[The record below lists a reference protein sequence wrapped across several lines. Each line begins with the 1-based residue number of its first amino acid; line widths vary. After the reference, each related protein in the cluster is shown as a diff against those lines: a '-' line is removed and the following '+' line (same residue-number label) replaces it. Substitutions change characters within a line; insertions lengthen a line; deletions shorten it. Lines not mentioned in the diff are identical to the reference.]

1 MSGAVL
7 DDPLSPEQPAD
18 PTGEQIDRAVSAAKR
33 VPLWAHALVLAAVLF
48 GLLAF
53 LDNGTVGNADEGAV
67 LAQAKILQQHG
78 DWGMRSPSESID
90 PSGKWFP
97 IDLTERIGD
106 RWYPYTKHTIYP
118 RLVTVADEWGGLRG
132 VLALHVLGV
141 VITALAAAV
150 LARRLAPGWERA
162 TLWTVGIA
170 SPLFFDGYWVIAHSL
185 ATVGAVAAAIG
196 VLMALDR
203 RPVAGTAL
211 ASVAVLWTV
220 LLRSEGTLFGLALA
234 GGLGITWLVRRTP
247 RAIWVAAAIFVTTA
261 IGYLGDAVLER
272 MAQGGKAGT
281 PFHIEDKQGFLT
293 GRVTG
298 AWNTLLSPVLGH
310 DPKAAVVA
318 LLAAVLGA
326 IAWAYLRFRPDEVTQ
341 MRAAAIAGAALWV
354 LRIGLGGSL
363 IPGLLIACPLLVAAA
378 ISFRRR
384 LLTDAWRLLL
394 VVGGLYLAAVLA
406 TQYGTGGS
414 GDWGGRYLHLMLP
427 IVVPMALVT
436 VGAATASIR
445 PQLRRTLVGSLI
457 ISSLALSMVAVVSIR
472 DMHVITRDAVEGV
485 HQVAMTTKEAHSA
498 DGPVV
503 ISDNIAFGRFSWQYV
518 TDQRYLSV
526 TKKSDLPKAVSA
538 MADAGVDDFVYAES
552 AAVVDRRLPLLEQ
565 DGYTLQRT
573 VEIPSLDWKVVV
585 LSQDRG

>member
-7 DDPLSPEQPAD
+7 DDALSPQQLPD
-18 PTGEQIDRAVSAAKR
+18 PTGERIDRAVAAARR

-78 DWGMRSPSESID
+78 DWGMRSPTASID

-97 IDLTERIGD
+97 IDLTQHIGD
-106 RWYPYTKHTIYP
+106 RWFPYTKHTIYP
-118 RLVTVADEWGGLRG
+118 RLVEVVDRLGGLRG
-132 VLALHVLGV
+132 VLALHVFGV

-170 SPLFFDGYWVIAHSL
+170 SPILFDGYWVIAHSL
-185 ATVGAVAAAIG
+185 AAVGAVAAVIG

-203 RPVAGTAL
+203 RPVVGTAL
-211 ASVAVLWTV
+211 ASGAVLWTV

-234 GGLGITWLVRRTP
+234 GGLGIAWLVRRTP
-247 RAIWVAAAIFVTTA
+247 RSIWLASAVFLSTA
-261 IGYLGDAVLER
+261 VGYLGDAQLER
-272 MAQGGKAGT
+272 LAQGGAAAT

-298 AWNTLLSPVLGH
+298 AWNTVLSPVLGH
-310 DPKAAVVA
+310 DPMAAIVA

-326 IAWAYLRFRPDEVTQ
+326 TAWAYLRFRPDEVTRI
-341 MRAAAIAGAALWV
+341 RAAAIASAVLWV
-354 LRIGLGGSL
+354 VRIGLGGSL
-363 IPGLLIACPLLVAAA
+363 TPGLLIACPLLVAAA
-378 ISFRRR
+378 FSMRRR
-384 LLTDAWRLLL
+384 LLTDAWSLLL

-427 IVVPMALVT
+427 VVLPMALAT
-436 VGAATASIR
+436 VGAATASIEPR
-445 PQLRRTLVGSLI
+445 LRRTLVGSLVV
-457 ISSLALSMVAVVSIR
+457 SSLALSAVAIVSIR
-472 DMHVITRDAVEGV
+472 EMHDITRDAVEGV

-503 ISDNIAFGRFSWQYV
+503 IADNLAFGRFSWQYV

-526 TKKSDLPKAVSA
+526 TKKADLPKAVSA
-538 MADAGVDDFVYAES
+538 LSDAGVKDFVFAES
-552 AAVVDRRLPLLEQ
+552 ASVVDRRLPLLEQ
-565 DGYTLQRT
+565 DGYMLERT
-573 VEIPSLDWKVVV
+573 VDIPNLDWKVVV
-585 LSQDRG
+585 LHRTTT